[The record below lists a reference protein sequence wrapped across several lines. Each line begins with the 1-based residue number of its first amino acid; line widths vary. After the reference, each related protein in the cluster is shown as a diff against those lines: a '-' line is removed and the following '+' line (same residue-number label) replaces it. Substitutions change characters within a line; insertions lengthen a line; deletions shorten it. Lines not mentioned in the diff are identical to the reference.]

1 MNNTFQVRDGLIGLL
16 LLLMQFLIF
25 QHLPIAGSRPD
36 LLLIYLFWITT
47 RYSKVQSLIISFISS
62 FILDAML
69 DLWGLHMFSN
79 TVLILAGFELI
90 QNFSGRKL
98 MFWQVFLLL
107 TVTGLIKYTIFLA
120 LAGVANAYQVP
131 SFTITMIVI
140 GTLYTALIGS
150 LLESLWNT

>member
-16 LLLMQFLIF
+16 LLLLQFLIF

-36 LLLIYLFWITT
+36 LLLIYLLWITK
-47 RYSKVQSLIISFISS
+47 RYSKVQSLIIAFISS

-120 LAGVANAYQVP
+120 LAGVASAYQVP
-131 SFTITMIVI
+131 PFTITMIVI
-140 GTLYTALIGS
+140 GTIYTALIGS

>member
-16 LLLMQFLIF
+16 LLLLQFLIF

-36 LLLIYLFWITT
+36 LLLIYLLWITK
-47 RYSKVQSLIISFISS
+47 RYSKVQSLIIAFISS

-120 LAGVANAYQVP
+120 LAGVANAYHVP